1 MIQTCEYLLGDI
13 RDFGSQL
20 SEARAVL
27 TDMGNKAIRMILPIS
42 SMKKLR
48 LREVKEFAKVTASV

>member
-1 MIQTCEYLLGDI
+1 MLGDI

-27 TDMGNKAIRMILPIS
+27 TDVGNKAVRMILPIS

-48 LREVKEFAKVTASV
+48 LREVKEFAQGHS

>member
-1 MIQTCEYLLGDI
+1 MLGDI

-48 LREVKEFAKVTASV
+48 LREVKEFAQGHS